1 MWKKRQ
7 IHPSPGASLRAFP
20 SSAGR
25 LWVCFRSQPQ
35 KWGVSKCSVL
45 SGGCQRGKTPRQ
57 KFLAKGFKQSGSS
70 DKPLRAAAS
79 RQNGALRNITIF
91 SDVPPTHT
99 HSSGGEGGRTGARR
113 KPRGPLRRMGLS
125 VPPHL
130 HFFLIVLCFSYEKE
144 FCPRRIWV
152 N

>member
-1 MWKKRQ
+1 M
-7 IHPSPGASLRAFP
+7 HPSQGLRSLASWRRPGFCLRPGAFGDVVGAPSEKTVMFLNVLFSRETAVPSGMSDESERRSPLRRGVLP
-20 SSAGR
+20 RWQPPGR
-25 LWVCFRSQPQ
+25 TEHLETPHFRS
-35 KWGVSKCSVL
+35 C
-45 SGGCQRGKTPRQ
+45 
-57 KFLAKGFKQSGSS
+57 
-70 DKPLRAAAS
+70 
-79 RQNGALRNITIF
+79 
-91 SDVPPTHT
+91 PPTHT
-99 HSSGGEGGRTGARR
+99 HSSDGEGGRTGARR